1 MNYNILIN
9 PFINIIKD
17 KFNYTI
23 NHYDAKEFI
32 NNSVNSLNLN
42 NKILT
47 KEDSK
52 IILNHS
58 INLYNN
64 SQSLEHL
71 VSNLELNRENN
82 FNISD
87 DIISHV
93 NNIQSIDNLSF
104 NNNNFSFKT
113 LLIPITKSNIT
124 IKIKNNIQQLIPY
137 KIITNNSFIHL
148 PNIISLNINNNYTSH
163 FYKFN
168 NNNIWNT
175 INDLIPFYNNNN
187 NSINITLTHF
197 NNELIQFYQNY
208 IIIDKINKID
218 QNHYKINFKNLL
230 YNYEDIKIILPN
242 DNIYL
247 FFHVNDDI
255 YISENII
262 NESINN
268 DSKAYLLSQHI
279 FILFKTL

>member
-17 KFNYTI
+17 KFNSTI
-23 NHYDAKEFI
+23 NYYDANEFI
-32 NNSVNSLNLN
+32 NNSVNSLKLN

-71 VSNLELNRENN
+71 VSDLELNRENN

-148 PNIISLNINNNYTSH
+148 PNIISFNINNNYTTH

-168 NNNIWNT
+168 NNTWNT
-175 INDLIPFYNNNN
+175 VNDLIPFYNNNN
-187 NSINITLTHF
+187 NSINITLTQF
-197 NNELIQFYQNY
+197 NNEIIQFYQNY

>member
-17 KFNYTI
+17 KFNSTI
-23 NHYDAKEFI
+23 NYYDANEFI
-32 NNSVNSLNLN
+32 NNSVNSLKLN

-71 VSNLELNRENN
+71 VSDLELNRENN

-148 PNIISLNINNNYTSH
+148 PNIISFNINNNYTTH

-168 NNNIWNT
+168 NNTWNT
-175 INDLIPFYNNNN
+175 VNDLIPFYNNNN
-187 NSINITLTHF
+187 NSINITLTQF
-197 NNELIQFYQNY
+197 NNEIIQFYQNY

-255 YISENII
+255 YILNIEI
-262 NESINN
+262 
-268 DSKAYLLSQHI
+268 
-279 FILFKTL
+279 

>member
-17 KFNYTI
+17 KFNSTI
-23 NHYDAKEFI
+23 NYYDANEFI
-32 NNSVNSLNLN
+32 NNSVNSLKLN

-71 VSNLELNRENN
+71 VSDLELNRENN

-148 PNIISLNINNNYTSH
+148 PNIISFNINNNYTTH

-168 NNNIWNT
+168 NNIWNT
-175 INDLIPFYNNNN
+175 VNDLIPFYNNNN
-187 NSINITLTHF
+187 NSINITLTQF

>member
-23 NHYDAKEFI
+23 NNYDANEFI
-32 NNSVNSLNLN
+32 NNSVNSLKLN

-47 KEDSK
+47 KENSK

-71 VSNLELNRENN
+71 VSDLELNRENN

-113 LLIPITKSNIT
+113 LLIPITKYNVT

-148 PNIISLNINNNYTSH
+148 PNMISLNINNNYTTH
-163 FYKFN
+163 FYK
-168 NNNIWNT
+168 
-175 INDLIPFYNNNN
+175 LI
-187 NSINITLTHF
+187 
-197 NNELIQFYQNY
+197 E
-208 IIIDKINKID
+208 
-218 QNHYKINFKNLL
+218 
-230 YNYEDIKIILPN
+230 
-242 DNIYL
+242 
-247 FFHVNDDI
+247 
-255 YISENII
+255 
-262 NESINN
+262 
-268 DSKAYLLSQHI
+268 
-279 FILFKTL
+279 

>member
-23 NHYDAKEFI
+23 NHYDANEFI

-71 VSNLELNRENN
+71 VSDLELNRENN
-82 FNISD
+82 FNVSD

-137 KIITNNSFIHL
+137 KIITNNSFIYL
-148 PNIISLNINNNYTSH
+148 PNIISLNINNNYTTH
-163 FYKFN
+163 FYKF

-187 NSINITLTHF
+187 NSINITLTQF
-197 NNELIQFYQNY
+197 NNQLIQFYQNY